1 MQANTTRGPRLQAGH
16 RTVVSQFS
24 IGSLIVLLALTV
36 FSIPARAQYAASL
49 QGTVA
54 DPTGAVIPDATVT
67 LTDKETNR
75 NLTAQSNGSGTY
87 TIGGLQP
94 STYKVTVTR
103 TGFKNKLVDNVRIL
117 ANQPNSLN
125 VTLEVGT
132 TNAETVTVN
141 AETQPVIDTATG
153 QLGSTISQNQIG
165 NLPSYGRDVYQLVQL
180 APGMFGDQSQAGG
193 GGTNNLPGNQ
203 GPGGSSA
210 TSGIFSTENRPQ
222 AFASG
227 GRNDTNNIT
236 LDGVGVTSVTWGGA
250 AVITP
255 NEDSVKEVKIVANS
269 YDAEWG
275 RTSGAQIQVTSQNGT
290 NSFHGSAFIQGER
303 PGLNAYQRW
312 DPNNNP
318 QRNNSRFNQI
328 GGSLGGP
335 IIHNKLFAFFAYET
349 IRNNSVTTGGGWYET
364 PQFDKY
370 AGAAP
375 IASQYLTLPGAGAAY
390 TNILEGSS
398 DPHQCADIG
407 LVQGVNCNF
416 IQGQGLDIG
425 SPLTIGVGHPD
436 PSFKPAAGSAYT
448 PGLGGN
454 GTGSPANLD
463 GVPDI
468 MFVATRGPSNQVNEQ
483 YNGRLDFQATGRDL
497 IAYSI
502 YWVPVTQTSF
512 NGPSRPSNFFHHNA
526 TNYSTGLMWDHT
538 FSPSVLNQ
546 ARADMAGWKWNELTA
561 NPQTPFGLPVDQIFS
576 VNSQPTFSSI
586 SGTGTGDLAQFGPNV
601 GSVFDQWTLNIR
613 DTVTKV
619 AGAHNMRFG
628 GEATRLAYL
637 DEPTWNGQPTYYFNN
652 LWDFLNDAPTAE
664 NATVDP
670 QTGIP
675 SSFRKDDRE
684 QLWAAYFQDD
694 WKVRPNLTINLGLR
708 YEYFGGMTEKNGHLA
723 NLRLGSGPNT
733 LTGIHFQLG
742 GSEFNPSKFNFG
754 PQVGFA
760 WTMPHDP
767 RLVLR
772 GGFGLGYTAMEMAI
786 TTNTRNNPPYLA
798 QNSTLTGS
806 QVVYG
811 TGSNIYQYGN
821 LPANPNLITTFGPDN
836 LPTANVQL
844 NVTGLPGDLPTAR
857 LARYS
862 LEAQYD
868 MGHRWIATI
877 GYDGSTGRHLPLQ
890 YNLNN
895 KLAPA
900 VLAGQIAYN
909 PKLSF
914 VDWYEDS
921 GVSNFNAL
929 QTELQH
935 QFANHYEIDIQY
947 RWAKSLDNGSGP
959 YTLPDYQFLP
969 GSNWGP
975 SDYDVRNMFKVW
987 GQWSPVLFR
996 GNHGF
1001 LEKVAGGWTFS
1012 GIVNVHSG
1020 FPFNPVYNDACAFTS
1035 TSGECSYRPAEYLHH
1050 VLQSQSTDTFKQ
1062 PRGYFSNPDPT
1073 YYFDIPA
1080 QPVGTAWPTDGTA
1093 PAPGAL
1099 PTAPGIRRNAFF
1111 GPRYFSTD
1119 VTGVKAFGLPK
1130 MRVLGEGARLELR
1143 ANAYNLFNQLNL
1155 YAPVNTITD
1164 PHFGRAGSVLSGRT
1178 VELEAHFKF

>member
-1 MQANTTRGPRLQAGH
+1 MQASISRGPRLP
-16 RTVVSQFS
+16 VVYRAANF
-24 IGSLIVLLALTV
+24 SLIPVLIALLVLAV
-36 FSIPARAQYAASL
+36 CSARGYAQYAASL

-54 DPTGAVIPDATVT
+54 DPTGAVIPEAKVT

-75 NLTAQSNGSGTY
+75 TLTAQSNGSGSY
-87 TIGGLQP
+87 TIGALEP
-94 STYKVTVTR
+94 SSYKVEVSR
-103 TGFKNKLVDNVRIL
+103 TGFKNKVVDNVRIL

-125 VTLEVGT
+125 VTLEVGAT
-132 TNAETVTVN
+132 SAETVTVN
-141 AETQPVIDTATG
+141 AASEPVIDTATG
-153 QLGSTISQNQIG
+153 QLGATVSQNEISH
-165 NLPSYGRDVYQLVQL
+165 LPSYGRDVYQLVQL

-203 GPGGSSA
+203 GPGGSGA
-210 TSGIFSTENRPQ
+210 NNGIFSTENRPQ

-227 GRNDTNNIT
+227 GRNDTNNVT

-255 NEDSVKEVKIVANS
+255 NEDSVKEVKIVSNS

-349 IRNNSVTTGGGWYET
+349 MRNNTVATGGGWYET
-364 PQFDKY
+364 PQFDQS

-375 IASQYLTLPGAGAAY
+375 IASKYLTLPGAGAVY
-390 TNILEGSS
+390 TGVLESPS

-407 LVQGVNCNF
+407 LVEGVNCNF

-425 SPLTIGVGHPD
+425 RPLTLGAGAPD
-436 PSFKPAAGSAYT
+436 PSFKPPVGNAYT

-454 GTGSPANLD
+454 GTGSPSNLD
-463 GVPDI
+463 GIPDI
-468 MFVATRGPSNQVNEQ
+468 MFVATRGPSSQVNEQ
-483 YNGRLDFQATGRDL
+483 YNGRLDFQATGKDL

-502 YWVPVTQTSF
+502 YYVPVTQTSF
-512 NGPSRPSNFFHHNA
+512 NGPSRQSNFFHHDA

-538 FSPSVLNQ
+538 FTPTLLNQ
-546 ARADMAGWKWNELTA
+546 ARADLAGWKWNELTS
-561 NPQTPFGLPVDQIFS
+561 NPQTPYGLPIDQIYNQFT
-576 VNSQPTFSSI
+576 QPTFSSI
-586 SGTGTGDLAQFGPNV
+586 SGNATGDLAQFGPNV
-601 GSVFDQWTLNIR
+601 GSIFDQWTLNIR
-613 DTVTKV
+613 DTLTKV
-619 AGAHNMRFG
+619 AGRHNMRFG

-637 DEPTWNGQPTYYFNN
+637 DEPTGNAQPTFYFNN

-664 NATVDP
+664 SATADP
-670 QTGIP
+670 TTGIP
-675 SSFRKDDRE
+675 STFRKDDRE
-684 QLWAAYFQDD
+684 QLWAGFFQDD
-694 WKVRPNLTINLGLR
+694 WKVRPNLTVNLGMR
-708 YEYFGGMTEKNGHLA
+708 YEYFGGMTEKSGRMA
-723 NLRLGSGPNT
+723 NLRLGSGPDT
-733 LTGIHFQLG
+733 LTGIHFALG
-742 GSEFNPSKFNFG
+742 GPEFHPSKFNFG

-760 WTMPHDP
+760 WTMPNDP

-772 GGFGLGYTAMEMAI
+772 GGFGIGYTALEMAI
-786 TTNTRNNPPYLA
+786 TTNTRNNPPFQA
-798 QNSTLTGS
+798 QSSTLTGS

-811 TGSNIYQYGN
+811 TASNLYQYGA

-844 NVTGLPGDLPTAR
+844 NVTGLPADLPTAR

-862 LEAQYD
+862 LEAQYNL
-868 MGHRWIATI
+868 GQRWVATI

-895 KLAPA
+895 KLATS
-900 VLAGQIAYN
+900 VLAGQMAYN

-921 GVSNFNAL
+921 GNSNFNAL

-935 QFANHYEIDIQY
+935 QFSQQYQVDIQY
-947 RWAKSLDNGSGP
+947 RWSKSLDNSSGP
-959 YTLPDYQFLP
+959 YTEPDYQFLP
-969 GSNWGP
+969 GKNWGP

-987 GQWSPVLFR
+987 GQWSPILFR
-996 GNHGF
+996 GGHNF
-1001 LEKVAGGWTFS
+1001 LEKVVGGWTFS
-1012 GIVNVHSG
+1012 GIMNLHSG
-1020 FPFNPVYNDACAFTS
+1020 FPFNPVYNDACAVTS
-1035 TSGECSYRPAEYLHH
+1035 TSGACSYRPTAYLHN
-1050 VLQSQSTDTFKQ
+1050 VVQSRSTDTFKQ

-1073 YYFDIPA
+1073 YYFAIPA
-1080 QPVGTAWPTDGTA
+1080 QPAGTPWPTDGTA
-1093 PAPGAL
+1093 PTPGPL
-1099 PTAPGIRRNAFF
+1099 PFAPGIGRNSFY

-1119 VTGVKAFGLPK
+1119 VTGVKAFGFPK
-1130 MRVLGEGARLELR
+1130 MRALGENAALELR
-1143 ANAYNLFNQLNL
+1143 ANAYNVFNQLNL
-1155 YAPVNTITD
+1155 FSPVNTITD
-1164 PHFGRAGSVLSGRT
+1164 PHFGRASKVLSGRT
-1178 VELEAHFKF
+1178 IELEAHFKF

>member
-1 MQANTTRGPRLQAGH
+1 M
-16 RTVVSQFS
+16 
-24 IGSLIVLLALTV
+24 IVLLALAV
-36 FSIPARAQYAASL
+36 CSMPASAQYAASL

-75 NLTAQSNGSGTY
+75 TLTAQSNGSGTY
-87 TIGGLQP
+87 TIGALQP
-94 STYKVTVTR
+94 SAYKVTVTR
-103 TGFKNKLVDNVRIL
+103 SGFKNKVVDNVRIL

-153 QLGSTISQNQIG
+153 QLGSTISQNEIG
-165 NLPSYGRDVYQLVQL
+165 SLPSYGRDPYQLVQL

-255 NEDSVKEVKIVANS
+255 NEDSVKEIKIVSNS

-275 RTSGAQIQVTSQNGT
+275 RSSGAQVQVTSQNGT
-290 NSFHGSAFIQGER
+290 NTLHGSAFIQGER

-312 DPNNNP
+312 EPNNNP

-349 IRNNSVTTGGGWYET
+349 IRNNSQTTGGGWYET

-375 IASQYLTLPGAGAAY
+375 IAGKYLTLAGAGAEY
-390 TNILEGSS
+390 TSILEGPS

-416 IQGQGLDIG
+416 IQGQGLDVG
-425 SPLTIGVGHPD
+425 SPLTIGVGRPD
-436 PSFKPAAGSAYT
+436 PSFKPAAGTVYT

-454 GTGSPANLD
+454 GTGSATNLD
-463 GVPDI
+463 GIPDI
-468 MFVATRGPSNQVNEQ
+468 MFVATRGPSDQVNEQ

-512 NGPSRPSNFFHHNA
+512 NGPSRQSNFFHHNA

-586 SGTGTGDLAQFGPNV
+586 SGNATGDLAQFGPNV

-670 QTGIP
+670 RTGIP

-694 WKVRPNLTINLGLR
+694 WKVRPNLTVNLGLR

-723 NLRLGSGPNT
+723 NLRLGSGPDT

-742 GSEFNPSKFNFG
+742 GPEFNPSKFNFG
-754 PQVGFA
+754 PQIGFA

-772 GGFGLGYTAMEMAI
+772 GGFGLGYTALEMAI

-798 QNSTLTGS
+798 QGSTLTGS
-806 QVVYG
+806 QIVYG

-821 LPANPNLITTFGPDN
+821 LPANPNLITSFGPDN

-868 MGHRWIATI
+868 LGHRWVATI
-877 GYDGSTGRHLPLQ
+877 GYDGSSGRHLPLQ

-895 KLAPA
+895 KLAAA

-921 GVSNFNAL
+921 GNSNFNAL

-935 QFANHYEIDIQY
+935 QFAQHYEIDLQY
-947 RWAKSLDNGSGP
+947 RWSKSLDNGSGP
-959 YTLPDYQFLP
+959 YAMPDYQFLP
-969 GSNWGP
+969 GTNRGP

-987 GQWSPVLFR
+987 GQWSPVLFQ

-1001 LEKVAGGWTFS
+1001 LEKVVGGWTFS
-1012 GIVNVHSG
+1012 GILNLHSG
-1020 FPFNPVYNDACAFTS
+1020 FPFNPVYNDACAGTS
-1035 TSGECSYRPAEYLHH
+1035 TSGACSYRPAGYLHH
-1050 VLQSQSTDTFKQ
+1050 VIQSESTDTFKQ
-1062 PRGYFSNPDPT
+1062 TRGYFSNPDPT
-1073 YYFDIPA
+1073 YYFAIPA
-1080 QPVGTAWPTDGTA
+1080 QPAGTAWPADGTA
-1093 PAPGAL
+1093 PTPGPL
-1099 PTAPGIRRNAFF
+1099 PIAPGIGRNAFY

-1119 VTGVKAFGLPK
+1119 FTGVKGFGLPK
-1130 MRVLGEGARLELR
+1130 MRVLGENARLELR

-1155 YAPVNTITD
+1155 FAPVNNITD

>member
-1 MQANTTRGPRLQAGH
+1 MQANISRGPRLPLDHSAAVSHLRISILIAILVFAG
-16 RTVVSQFS
+16 
-24 IGSLIVLLALTV
+24 
-36 FSIPARAQYAASL
+36 FSIPSGAQYSASL

-54 DPTGAVIPDATVT
+54 DPSGAVIPDATVT

-75 NLTAQSNGSGTY
+75 TLTAQSNGAGTY
-87 TIGGLQP
+87 TIGALQP
-94 STYKVTVTR
+94 STYKVTVSR
-103 TGFKNKLVDNVRIL
+103 TGFKNKVVDDVRIL
-117 ANQPNSLN
+117 ANQPNALN

-132 TNAETVTVN
+132 TNAETVTVS
-141 AETQPVIDTATG
+141 ASTEPLIDQATG
-153 QLGSTISQNQIG
+153 QLGSTISQEQIG

-255 NEDSVKEVKIVANS
+255 NEDSVKEVKVVSNS

-290 NSFHGSAFIQGER
+290 NTLHGSAFIQGER

-328 GGSLGGP
+328 GGSIGGP
-335 IIHNKLFAFFAYET
+335 IIRNKLFAFFAYET
-349 IRNNSVTTGGGWYET
+349 IRNNTTATGGGWYET
-364 PQFDKY
+364 PQFDQSG
-370 AGAAP
+370 GAAP
-375 IASQYLTLPGAGAAY
+375 IAGKYLTLSGAGAEY
-390 TNILEGSS
+390 TNILEGPS

-416 IQGQGLDIG
+416 IPGQGLDIG
-425 SPLTIGVGHPD
+425 SPLTIGVGTPD
-436 PSFKPAAGSAYT
+436 PSFKPPVGSTYT

-454 GTGSPANLD
+454 GTGSPSNLD

-483 YNGRLDFQATGRDL
+483 YNGRLDFQATGSDL

-512 NGPSRPSNFFHHNA
+512 NGPSRQSNFFHHNA

-538 FSPSVLNQ
+538 FTPSLLNQ

-561 NPQTPFGLPVDQIFS
+561 NPQTPFGLPIDQIFS
-576 VNSQPTFSSI
+576 SSSQPTFASI
-586 SGTGTGDLAQFGPNV
+586 SGTATGDLAQFGPNV

-613 DTVTKV
+613 DTLTKV
-619 AGAHNMRFG
+619 AGSHNMRFG

-670 QTGIP
+670 TTGVP

-684 QLWAAYFQDD
+684 QLWSAYFQDD
-694 WKVRPNLTINLGLR
+694 WKVRPNLTINLGMR
-708 YEYFGGMTEKNGHLA
+708 YEYFGGMTEKYGHLA
-723 NLRLGSGPNT
+723 NLRLGTGPNI
-733 LTGIHFQLG
+733 LSGAHFTVG
-742 GSEFNPSKFNFG
+742 DPEFTPSKFNFG
-754 PQVGFA
+754 PQIGFA
-760 WTMPHDP
+760 WTMPNDP

-772 GGFGLGYTAMEMAI
+772 GGFGLGYTALEMAI

-798 QNSTLTGS
+798 SNSTLTGS
-806 QVVYG
+806 QIVYG
-811 TGSNIYQYGN
+811 TGSNIFQYGN
-821 LPANPNLITTFGPDN
+821 LPANPNLITSFGPDN

-844 NVTGLPGDLPTAR
+844 NVTGLPADLPTAR

-868 MGHRWIATI
+868 MGHRWVATI
-877 GYDGSTGRHLPLQ
+877 GYDGSTGRHLPIQ

-895 KLAPA
+895 KLAA
-900 VLAGQIAYN
+900 AAIAGQIAYN

-921 GVSNFNAL
+921 GNSNFNAL

-935 QFANHYEIDIQY
+935 QFAQHYEIDIQY
-947 RWAKSLDNGSGP
+947 RWAKALDDASGP
-959 YTLPDYQFLP
+959 YTVPDYQFLP
-969 GSNWGP
+969 GTNWGP
-975 SDYDVRNMFKVW
+975 SDYDVRHMFKVW
-987 GQWSPVLFR
+987 GQWSPVLFS
-996 GNHGF
+996 GHHGF
-1001 LEKVAGGWTFS
+1001 LEKVVGGWTFS
-1012 GIVNVHSG
+1012 GILNLHSG
-1020 FPFNPVYNDACAFTS
+1020 FPFNPVYNDACAITS
-1035 TSGECSYRPAEYLHH
+1035 TSQACSYRPTAYLHH
-1050 VLQSQSTDTFKQ
+1050 VQMSQSTDTFKQ
-1062 PRGYFSNPDPT
+1062 ARGYFSNPDPT

-1080 QPVGTAWPTDGTA
+1080 QPTGTTWPTDGTA
-1093 PAPGAL
+1093 PTPGML
-1099 PTAPGIRRNAFF
+1099 PAIPGIGRNAFY

-1119 VTGVKAFGLPK
+1119 LTGVKAFGLPK
-1130 MRVLGEGARLELR
+1130 MRVLGEAARFELR
-1143 ANAYNLFNQLNL
+1143 ANAYNVFNQLNL
-1155 YAPVNTITD
+1155 YSPVNSITD
-1164 PHFGRAGSVLSGRT
+1164 PHFGRASSVLSGRT